1 MPDDG
6 LTARQRQLAA
16 HGRSL
21 FTRLAT
27 ALDDADT
34 AVVPLGDDAVAVTR
48 QTRGGGKI
56 YVAADRTVYRAGP
69 AVDFDT
75 GLREFRAGARTAPE
89 TFPEPPPAAPDP
101 LDEVHARH
109 WPPCWPR
116 SPGRTSLPRATV
128 C

>member
-1 MPDDG
+1 VPDDG
-6 LTARQRQLAA
+6 LTARQRQLAT

-27 ALDDADT
+27 ALDEADA
-34 AVVPLGDDAVAVTR
+34 AVVPLGDDAVGRPAA
-48 QTRGGGKI
+48 GGMI
-56 YVAADRTVYRAGP
+56 YVAADRTVYHAGP

-75 GLREFRAGARTAPE
+75 GLREFRAGASTAPKRSRSRPRPRR
-89 TFPEPPPAAPDP
+89 TRWTRRTP
-101 LDEVHARH
+101 RH

-116 SPGRTSLPRATV
+116 SPGRTSFPRATV